1 MTAAGAQKIL
11 LLHPADDPSRFLAR
25 YKWDLVADLGRA
37 PASTYE
43 VWGRAAGCRVMSIHD
58 LSRGVD
64 DLHQT
69 RKLLQFGMGEVVDE
83 FGIDWWDVLAQSAV
97 PALQQIILADRLAEI
112 LGRPAEI
119 YSTRPHFVSTALQH
133 LLGGSLVELQ
143 TGRSLS
149 DRTKHYLNVFQQL
162 DRRQFTQVLQDKFDP
177 EHNIRR
183 RFARR
188 KQRYRGPLV
197 LLPSA
202 YVNVS
207 RTAVAYAAAVP
218 DLNFLLVTARNSG
231 RLESL
236 PANVEMESLD
246 GYFSGVRQGEM
257 KSLADRWNR
266 LEPKLSESSRELA
279 AAKISGVLAN
289 ARTLL
294 RWGIA
299 VRNAWLL
306 LYESHPFFAC
316 LSADDSNPYSRI
328 PLILAKGRGLSTV
341 ACHHGALDSRMAI
354 KNQHADLYLAKGEME
369 RDYLVRGCQ
378 VAPERIVIGA
388 PVSVASQPLKN
399 EEKTN
404 QNWLVFFTEPYHTT
418 GWRMEEVYR
427 DLLPRL
433 LSLARECGL
442 QLVFKLHPFESLKG
456 QKRILRRLLPK
467 KEAREIAIVTGPI
480 CKEFWTPVS
489 CALTVQSTVAIDCSR
504 RGIPIF
510 LCGWLADSV
519 GGYAQQFARFGVGC
533 LLESPKDLARIP
545 KLFKE
550 AQRLPSSG
558 QETVE
563 PETLRTIL
571 SGMRSRAALMS
582 A

>member
-11 LLHPADDPSRFLAR
+11 LLHPADDPSRFIAR
-25 YKWDLVADLGRA
+25 SKWDLVADLGRA
-37 PASTYE
+37 PVSMYE

-64 DLHQT
+64 DLHRT
-69 RKLLQFGMGEVVDE
+69 RKLLQFGMGEIVDE
-83 FGIDWWDVLAQSAV
+83 YGIDWWDVLAQSAV
-97 PALQQIILADRLAEI
+97 PALQQLILADRLAEM

-231 RLESL
+231 RIESL

-246 GYFSGVRQGEM
+246 GYFSGVKQGEV

-266 LEPKLSESSRELA
+266 LELKLSESSRELA

-299 VRNAWLL
+299 VRNAWLS
-306 LYESHPFFAC
+306 LYESHPFSAC
-316 LSADDSNPYSRI
+316 LCADDSNPYSRI
-328 PLILAKGRGLSTV
+328 PLILAKGWGLSSV

-369 RDYLVRGCQ
+369 RDYLVRGCR
-378 VAPERIVIGA
+378 VAPERIVVGA

-404 QNWLVFFTEPYHTT
+404 QNWLVFFTEPYRSM
-418 GWRMEEVYR
+418 GWRVDHIYAE
-427 DLLPRL
+427 LLPRL
-433 LSLARECGL
+433 VVL
-442 QLVFKLHPFESLKG
+442 QEQCNLELVFKLHPFESING
-456 QKRILRRLLPK
+456 HRCILRRYLPR
-467 KEAREIAIVTGPI
+467 ANVREIRVIAGPI
-480 CKEFWTPVS
+480 ASGFWS
-489 CALTVQSTVAIDCSR
+489 RIRCAFTVQSTVALDCAKR
-504 RGIPIF
+504 NVPVF
-510 LCGWLADSV
+510 LCGWLADSCA
-519 GGYAQQFARFGVGC
+519 GYVQQYARFGVGR
-533 LLESPKDLARIP
+533 LLESPQQMALVPALIGKTDVFRPPI
-545 KLFKE
+545 
-550 AQRLPSSG
+550 AQPAIGADMLRSVLYSG
-558 QETVE
+558 V
-563 PETLRTIL
+563 
-571 SGMRSRAALMS
+571 ACS
-582 A
+582 AHL